1 MPCCQC
7 CCGGVT
13 CTEGQQGK
21 CCCGGPSGTCCQAGE
36 YCCNGVCQASPCD
49 EVDCTGSCEDGVPY
63 IAGPEY
69 GYTPSGLVDTSVQ
82 TITVPAQYSLPV
94 TVCYSAGCDDGL
106 AINGNR
112 VSFFAQQPAPFCIE
126 SRTFEAGVWNDGG
139 PWVCSGTFCFKE
151 GCNPLP

>member
-13 CTEGQQGK
+13 CAEGQQGK
-21 CCCGGPSGTCCQAGE
+21 CCCGGPSGACCSESQ
-36 YCCNGVCQASPCD
+36 YCCNGVCHGSPC
-49 EVDCTGSCEDGVPY
+49 ETVDCYGACADGVPY
-63 IAGPEY
+63 NAGPEPNY
-69 GYTPSGLVDTSVQ
+69 MPSGLVDTSVQ

-94 TVCYSAGCDDGL
+94 TVCYSSGCDDGL
-106 AINGNR
+106 AINGSR
-112 VSFFAQQPAPFCIE
+112 VSSFAQRPAPFCIE

-139 PWVCSGTFCFKE
+139 PWACNGTFCFKE